1 MRNEIKSVLSE
12 ISTLSHGEVKNYFRK
27 ALRNLGFEVYGE
39 DYIHGIRSYK
49 SSSVALFFTYVPEEF
64 KIEGELVRGEGV
76 FFNGSIAAF
85 IAILSHNSPQNIE
98 VIISDVSD
106 RRLPEI
112 ESNSA
117 LVVYP
122 TELKVANEQPAL
134 ERLKIEISTAGGS
147 SAYPEQGMSSLYRA
161 IDVTERLRLLDIE
174 VVSLVAKHKYSSLP
188 SKAEIILDI
197 WGRETGEMKKKVY
210 RALLGL
216 DCKFDVIEN
225 VDSFYLNEDE
235 AIVTKLKKA
244 IEPYGEVNMGD
255 IRGSVALG
263 NLNSKGVKAVAFGP
277 GKAEMNLSKGEKV
290 GINELVDFGNILGEF
305 LRS

>member
-1 MRNEIKSVLSE
+1 MRNEIKRVLSE
-12 ISTLSHGEVKNYFRK
+12 ISTLSRGEVLNYFRK
-27 ALRNLGFEVYGE
+27 ALKNSGFKVYGE

-76 FFNGSIAAF
+76 CLNGSIAAF
-85 IAILSHNSPQNIE
+85 IAILSHHSPQNIE

-106 RRLPEI
+106 RSLPET

-122 TELKVANEQPAL
+122 TELKVANEQPAM

-147 SAYPEQGMSSLYRA
+147 SAYPGQGISSLYRA
-161 IDVTERLRLLDIE
+161 IDVTERLRLLGIE
-174 VVSLVAKHKYSSLP
+174 VVSLVAKHKSNSLP
-188 SKAEIILDI
+188 SKAEILLEL

-210 RALLGL
+210 RALAGI
-216 DCKFDVIEN
+216 DCKFDVIES
-225 VDSFYLNEDE
+225 VDSFYMNEDE
-235 AIVTKLKKA
+235 MIVTKLKKA
-244 IEPYGEVNMGD
+244 IEKYEMANIVE
-255 IRGSVALG
+255 IKGSVVLG

-290 GINELVDFGNILGEF
+290 GINELVDFGNILREF